1 MGSTENLQEY
11 RPTDIRNIVLVGHG
25 GAGKTTLAEAI
36 AHRCGVITRM
46 GAVEEA
52 STISDFEPEARRHK
66 HSTNSTVM
74 FAKYENCEI
83 NLIDTPGYPDF
94 IGHALAAMPVV
105 ETAVIVVNAQQGV
118 EYNTRRLYHAA
129 GEMGLA
135 RMIVVNKIDVASD
148 LPGILAQLKSTF
160 GPELHCI
167 NLPGGH
173 GKDVVDCFDHD
184 AGSTDFGDAKTIH
197 GEMVEAVVEMDD
209 VKLEHYL
216 AGQKVDPAELRACFI
231 KAMNVGHVVPIL
243 FTSAKQEVGIDD
255 LLHILVREAPSPVS
269 GRLKRLHRP
278 NAENPETIESLE
290 IQPDPDAPLLAQ
302 VFKVTT
308 DPYVGKLCMLR
319 ILQGRLDA
327 NTAFVYGDDKKSRR
341 AGHVLKL
348 EGRDHPELPVAYAGD
363 IVAVA
368 KLDDLHVNTIIHAPT
383 ALNNLRAI
391 VPHFPTPMFSVAVAP
406 KSRGD
411 EAKISSALAKL
422 TEEDPTFR
430 TSHDPQTHELIIHGL
445 GDLHLRVMLEKM
457 KNRFNLDVTAAP
469 PRIAYRETITA
480 RAEGHYRHKKQS
492 GGAGQF
498 GEVYLR
504 IEPLDHGQGFEFV
517 NEVFGGAIPG
527 PFIVSAEKGIRD
539 ALEHGPIGG
548 YPVQDVRVII
558 YDGKTHPVDS
568 KDIAFR
574 IAGKYAFLA
583 AMQKARPML
592 LEPMVSLEVVVPE
605 ALLGSATGD
614 LNGRRGRVNAT
625 DLLPGGMAAIQATAP
640 LSELGQY
647 DNQLRSATSGQGSFS
662 MEFSHYETV
671 PPIIQAKI
679 AAQYQAPAAE

>member
-1 MGSTENLQEY
+1 MGITAGITEY
-11 RPTDIRNIVLVGHG
+11 RPADIRNIVLIGHS

-46 GAVEEA
+46 GSIEEA
-52 STISDFEPEARRHK
+52 NTVSDFEPEARRHK

-74 FAKYENCEI
+74 FANFEKREI

-94 IGHALAAMPVV
+94 IGHALAAMPAV
-105 ETAVIVVNAQQGV
+105 ETAVVVVDAVRGV
-118 EYNTRRLYHAA
+118 EYNTRRLFHAA

-135 RMIVVNKIDVASD
+135 RMIVVNKLDLATD
-148 LPGILAQLKSTF
+148 LPGLVAQLKTTF
-160 GPELHCI
+160 GTPLHCI
-167 NLPGGH
+167 NLPTAG

-184 AGSTDFGDAKTIH
+184 AGSTDFGNAASIH
-197 GEMVEAVVEMDD
+197 AEMVEAVVEMDD
-209 VKLEHYL
+209 TRLEEYL
-216 AGQKVDPAELRACFI
+216 AGKKVDPAELRSCFI
-231 KAMNVGHVVPIL
+231 KAMNAGHVIPIL
-243 FTSAKQEVGIDD
+243 FASARQEVGIDD
-255 LLHILVREAPSPVS
+255 LLHILVEEAPSPVS
-269 GRLKRLHRP
+269 GRMKRLQRP
-278 NAENPETIESLE
+278 KAENPSQMETLE
-290 IQPDPDAPLLAQ
+290 IQSDPAGPLLAQ

-308 DPYVGKLCMLR
+308 DPYVGKLCMMRL
-319 ILQGRLDA
+319 LQGKLDA
-327 NTAFVYGDDKKSRR
+327 NTAFVYGQDKKTHR

-348 EGRDHPELPVAYAGD
+348 EGRDHSESSIAYAGD

-368 KLDDLHVNTIIHAPT
+368 KLDDLHVNEIVHAPA

-391 VPHFPTPMFSVAVAP
+391 LPRFPTPMFSMAVAP

-411 EAKISSALAKL
+411 EAKISSALSKL

-469 PRIAYRETITA
+469 PRIAYRESITT
-480 RAEGHYRHKKQS
+480 RAEGHYRHRKQS

-504 IEPLDHGQGFEFV
+504 VEPLEHGRGFEFV
-517 NEVFGGAIPG
+517 NEVTGGAISG

-558 YDGKTHPVDS
+558 YDGKTHAVDS

-583 AMQKARPML
+583 ALQKARPAL
-592 LEPMVSLEVVVPE
+592 LEPMVTLEVVIPE
-605 ALLGSATGD
+605 SHLGSATGD

-625 DLLPGGMAAIQATAP
+625 DLLPGGMAAIHATAP

-671 PPIIQAKI
+671 PPMIQAKI
-679 AAQYQAPAAE
+679 SAQYQAPVEE

>member
-1 MGSTENLQEY
+1 MGITAGITEY
-11 RPTDIRNIVLVGHG
+11 RPADIRNIVLIGHS

-46 GAVEEA
+46 GSIEEA
-52 STISDFEPEARRHK
+52 NTVSDFEPEARRHK

-74 FAKYENCEI
+74 FANFEKREI

-94 IGHALAAMPVV
+94 IGHALAAMPAV
-105 ETAVIVVNAQQGV
+105 ETAVVVVDAVRGV
-118 EYNTRRLYHAA
+118 EYNTRRLFHAA

-135 RMIVVNKIDVASD
+135 RMIVVNKLDLATD
-148 LPGILAQLKSTF
+148 LPGLVAQLKTTF
-160 GPELHCI
+160 GTPLHCI
-167 NLPGGH
+167 NLPTAG

-184 AGSTDFGDAKTIH
+184 AGSTDFGNAASIH
-197 GEMVEAVVEMDD
+197 AEMVEAVVEMDD
-209 VKLEHYL
+209 TRLEEYL
-216 AGQKVDPAELRACFI
+216 AGKKVDPAELRSCFI
-231 KAMNVGHVVPIL
+231 KAMNAGHVIPIL
-243 FTSAKQEVGIDD
+243 FASARQEVGIDD
-255 LLHILVREAPSPVS
+255 LLHILVEEAPSPVS
-269 GRLKRLHRP
+269 GRMKRLQRSK
-278 NAENPETIESLE
+278 AENPSQMETLE
-290 IQPDPDAPLLAQ
+290 IQSDPAGPLLAQ

-308 DPYVGKLCMLR
+308 DPYVGKLCMMRL
-319 ILQGRLDA
+319 LQGKLDA
-327 NTAFVYGDDKKSRR
+327 NTAFVYGQDKKTHR

-348 EGRDHPELPVAYAGD
+348 EGRDHSESSIAYAGD

-368 KLDDLHVNTIIHAPT
+368 KLDDLHVNEIVHAPA

-391 VPHFPTPMFSVAVAP
+391 LPRFPTPMFSMAVAP

-411 EAKISSALAKL
+411 EAKISSALSKL

-469 PRIAYRETITA
+469 PRIAYRESITT
-480 RAEGHYRHKKQS
+480 RAEGHYRHRKQS

-504 IEPLDHGQGFEFV
+504 VEPLEHGRGFEFV
-517 NEVFGGAIPG
+517 NEVTGGAISG

-558 YDGKTHPVDS
+558 YDGKTHAVDS

-583 AMQKARPML
+583 ALQKARPAL
-592 LEPMVSLEVVVPE
+592 LEPMVTLEVVIPE
-605 ALLGSATGD
+605 SHLGSATGD

-625 DLLPGGMAAIQATAP
+625 DLLPGGMAAIHATAP

-671 PPIIQAKI
+671 PPMIQAKI
-679 AAQYQAPAAE
+679 SAQYQAPVEE

>member
-1 MGSTENLQEY
+1 MGTTADFHEY
-11 RPTDIRNIVLVGHG
+11 RPADIRNIVLVGHS

-46 GAVEEA
+46 GSVEEA
-52 STISDFEPEARRHK
+52 NTIADFEPEARRHQ

-74 FAKYENCEI
+74 FANFENREI

-94 IGHALAAMPVV
+94 IGHALAAMPAV
-105 ETAVIVVNAQQGV
+105 ETAVIVVNALQGV
-118 EYNTRRLYHAA
+118 EFNTRRLYHAA

-135 RMIVVNKIDVASD
+135 RMIVVNKMDAATD
-148 LPGILAQLKSTF
+148 LPALVAQLKNTF

-167 NLPGGH
+167 NLPSGG

-184 AGSTDFGDAKTIH
+184 AGAADFGDVKTVH
-197 GEMVEAVVEMDD
+197 REMVEAVIEMDD
-209 VKLEHYL
+209 AKLEQYL
-216 AGQKVDPAELRACFI
+216 AGQAVDPGELRSCFI
-231 KAMNVGHVVPIL
+231 QAMNAGHVVPIL
-243 FTSAKQEVGIDD
+243 FVSAKQEVGIED
-255 LLHILVREAPSPVS
+255 LLHILVEEAPSPVT

-278 NAENPETIESLE
+278 NAENPEKTDVLE
-290 IQPDPDAPLLAQ
+290 IQPDPDAPLLAL
-302 VFKVTT
+302 VFKVST
-308 DPYVGKLCMLR
+308 DPYVGKLCMMR
-319 ILQGRLDA
+319 ILQGKLDA
-327 NTAFVYGDDKKSRR
+327 NTAFIYGEDKKTHR

-348 EGRDHPELPVAYAGD
+348 EGRDHPESPVAYAGD
-363 IVAVA
+363 IIAVA
-368 KLDDLHVNTIIHAPT
+368 KLDDLHVNQIVHAPT
-383 ALNNLRAI
+383 ALNHLRAI
-391 VPHFPTPMFSVAVAP
+391 LPQYPTPMFSMAVTP

-411 EAKISSALAKL
+411 EVKISSALAKL

-457 KNRFNLDVTAAP
+457 KNHFNLDVTAAP
-469 PRIAYRETITA
+469 PRIAYRETITT
-480 RAEGHYRHKKQS
+480 RAEGHYRHKKQT

-504 IEPLDHGQGFEFV
+504 VEPLERGKGFEFV
-517 NEVFGGAIPG
+517 NEVFGGAISG
-527 PFIVSAEKGIRD
+527 PFIASAEKGIRD

-583 AMQKARPML
+583 ALQKARPML
-592 LEPMVSLEVVVPE
+592 LEPLVSLEVVVPE
-605 ALLGSATGD
+605 SHLGSATGD

-625 DLLPGGMAAIQATAP
+625 DLLPGGMAGIQATAP
-640 LSELGQY
+640 LAELGQY
-647 DNQLRSATSGQGSFS
+647 DNQLRSATSGQGSFA

-671 PPIIQAKI
+671 PPAVQAKI
-679 AAQYQAPAAE
+679 AAQYKPQTEE

>member
-1 MGSTENLQEY
+1 MGITANLTEY
-11 RPTDIRNIVLVGHG
+11 RPADIRNIVLIGHS

-46 GAVEEA
+46 GSIEEA
-52 STISDFEPEARRHK
+52 NTVSDFEPEARRHK

-74 FAKYENCEI
+74 FANFENREI

-94 IGHALAAMPVV
+94 IGHALAAMPAV
-105 ETAVIVVNAQQGV
+105 ETAVIVVNALQGV
-118 EYNTRRLYHAA
+118 EYNTRRLFHAA

-135 RMIVVNKIDVASD
+135 RMIVVNKLDAATD
-148 LPGILAQLKSTF
+148 LPGLVAQLKTTF
-160 GPELHCI
+160 GTPLHCI
-167 NLPGGH
+167 NLPSAG
-173 GKDVVDCFDHD
+173 GKDVVDCFDQD
-184 AGSTDFGDAKTIH
+184 AGSTDFGDAAAIH
-197 GEMVEAVVEMDD
+197 AEMVEAVVEMDD
-209 VKLEHYL
+209 ARLEEYL
-216 AGQKVDPAELRACFI
+216 AGKKVDPAELRGCFI
-231 KAMNVGHVVPIL
+231 TAMNAGHVIPIL
-243 FTSAKQEVGIDD
+243 FVSAKQEVGIDD
-255 LLHILVREAPSPVS
+255 LLHILVEEAPSPVS
-269 GRLKRLHRP
+269 GRMKRLQRP
-278 NAENPETIESLE
+278 DAENPAQMETLE
-290 IQPDPDAPLLAQ
+290 IQSDPTAPLLAQ

-308 DPYVGKLCMLR
+308 DPYVGKLCMMR
-319 ILQGRLDA
+319 ILQGKLDA
-327 NTAFVYGDDKKSRR
+327 NTAFVYGHDKKMHR
-341 AGHVLKL
+341 AGHVLKI
-348 EGRDHPELPVAYAGD
+348 EGRDHPESSVAYAGD

-368 KLDDLHVNTIIHAPT
+368 KLEDLHVNEIVHAPA
-383 ALNNLRAI
+383 ALNNLHAI
-391 VPHFPTPMFSVAVAP
+391 MPRFPTPMFSMAVAP

-411 EAKISSALAKL
+411 EAKISSALSKL

-469 PRIAYRETITA
+469 PRIAYRESITT

-504 IEPLDHGQGFEFV
+504 VEPLEHGQGFEFV
-517 NEVFGGAIPG
+517 NEVFGGAISG
-527 PFIVSAEKGIRD
+527 PFIASAEKGVRD

-574 IAGKYAFLA
+574 IAGKYAFLTA
-583 AMQKARPML
+583 LQKARPTL
-592 LEPMVSLEVVVPE
+592 LEPMVTLEVVVPE
-605 ALLGSATGD
+605 SHLGSATGD

-625 DLLPGGMAAIQATAP
+625 DLLPGGMAAIHATAP

-671 PPIIQAKI
+671 PPMIQAKI
-679 AAQYQAPAAE
+679 SAQYQAPVEE